1 MSAVVAMAVATIIP
15 ATANASPRALVGR
28 AALPQ
33 APGDDRLDDLEAAS
47 VTAVD
52 TLDREPK
59 VRVLAEGTA
68 PQTFLIR
75 LRDDAL
81 PTYTGG
87 LSGLPRT
94 APRAGR
100 QLNAQ
105 SAASRLYLDHLVE
118 AQVEFVSRMERA
130 TGRQVEVPFTYQFAV
145 NGVAAVLTPAEA
157 SAVAQDPAVVSISAD
172 QERELHTDAGPRWSN
187 ADALWNAVAEL
198 GLPANVNGEGVVIG
212 TIDTGISPGNQSF
225 ADPAPGDG
233 FDHTN
238 PLGAGTYLGVCNPAN
253 PANAG
258 GFDPNFPCNDKLIG
272 AYVFGGANPNGNS
285 ALDYD
290 GHGSHTSSTSGG
302 NVLNDVIV
310 ESPTITTPPFDI
322 SGVAPHANVVSY
334 LACCTLAGLT
344 AAIDQAIADEVDVI
358 NYSIGSSA
366 PSALWDDFDTVGFL
380 NARAAGIFVATS
392 NGNDGPGVA
401 TTGSPADA
409 PWITSAGASTHNRHN
424 ANALTGLTS
433 SNGPLADIPGKSVT
447 GALTTPTPIVYAGA
461 FGDPFCGQTTGNQAN
476 FTGRIVICDRG
487 GDIGRVQK
495 SANVAAQGA
504 VGFVL
509 ANDSVH
515 GKSLQG
521 DEYALPGVFINF
533 DDGQAL
539 KTWVGTGTGHVGT
552 IAGTTF
558 VVDDQF
564 GDIMASFSSRGPN
577 RAIETVVPAVTAPG
591 VDVLAAVGAESYTSN
606 LHGFISGT
614 SMASPHV
621 AGAGA
626 LLTQARPDWSPAQQ
640 QSALMTTARPTVLNH
655 TLEPATPYAQGSGH
669 IDIGAA
675 ARAGLLFD
683 ESFAD
688 YVAANPEEGGDPKT
702 LNLASFANFQC
713 LVECSW
719 TRTATVPVNAAGPVP
734 AGVTWTASTVTDPGL
749 SLDVSLSAATLSPGD
764 STTIDVSAD
773 VAGAPADVTLFG
785 RITLTPDNPAVPTV
799 TMPVAVVPTS
809 GVLPDAVDVTTRR
822 NAGSHPVTD
831 IESIAVTDFAAS
843 VLGLVPGTI
852 HEGALVQDP
861 TNGTPYD
868 DLDQVDVFLLDV
880 PAGATRLVAETL
892 TFEMGDADLFVGTG
906 GTPSLAT
913 EVCASTSPTAKEFC
927 DVPDPAPGTWWVL
940 LQNWEGS
947 TPTAVDAYTLATAVV
962 PGEDVGNA
970 GIEGPS
976 GPVPN
981 GQPYDVRFH
990 WDEPEMAAGDV
1001 WYGTAVLGSSPATIG
1016 DIGSFPVTV
1025 RRVEDDV
1032 AKTASVAE
1040 ARAGDPISYEITVQP
1055 NVTVEDRVYTI
1066 TDTVPDGLTID
1077 PASVTGGGVV
1087 DGQTI
1092 TWEVESLSPFTQEF
1106 NYEASTPA
1114 TNPQC
1119 AEWGGFIDLGAPPIN
1134 IPLNPALDGDTTFG
1148 TTFANIGP
1156 FEQYGQEF
1164 PALTVS
1170 EDGITTVAGG
1180 FGGSPWVPQAI
1191 PNAAAPNGVFAPLW
1205 SDLELSVADGRGMR
1219 LASNAG
1225 LGAAIVQWDDPFEF
1239 TSTPTIGPSVGK
1251 FQAWIYNAVADFRPE
1266 ATFEYAAL
1274 GALPA
1279 SATIGIENI
1288 LGDQATALV
1297 GAGDPSTV
1305 LSAPGTIC
1313 LDYVGPELAAITVG
1327 YSVTVDADATPGTST
1342 NAAVHVTDDPFAQP
1356 ATASAD
1362 VEILPIE
1369 APSAPRD
1376 LQAVAGNRSVALSW
1390 TAPESDGGASVT
1402 DYVIQRATRPN
1413 GPWTTVNDGVS
1424 TNTSFTV
1431 AGLFNGVEYFF
1442 RVAAV
1447 NSAGTGPF
1455 SDVVSATPAT
1465 VPKAPRH
1472 LKARP
1477 AGAGAIKLAWS
1488 KPWWNGGAPI
1498 TDYVIQYSTRWWGPW
1513 TTVDDGVS
1521 TSRRYTV
1528 TGLADGTR
1536 YFFRVAAVNSA
1547 GTGPFSDVE
1556 SEKTATVPR
1565 APKSLK
1571 ARGANRSV
1579 RLEWSK
1585 PWWNG
1590 GASITDYV
1598 IQYSTRWW
1606 GPWTTVDDGT
1616 STSRKSTV
1624 RDLTNGTRYYF
1635 RVAATNAVGTGP
1647 WSDVEDAKPRR

>member
-1 MSAVVAMAVATIIP
+1 MSAEHGQLSGVQARSRSRRLVMSAVAAMAVATIIP
-15 ATANASPRALVGR
+15 ATANASPRGLFGR

-33 APGDDRLDDLEAAS
+33 APTDDRADDLEAAP
-47 VTAVD
+47 VAAVD
-52 TLDREPK
+52 SLDREPK

-94 APRAGR
+94 APRSGR
-100 QLNAQ
+100 QLNAE
-105 SAASRLYLDHLVE
+105 SAASRLYRDHLVE
-118 AQVEFVSRMERA
+118 AQAELVTRIERVI
-130 TGRQVEVPFTYQFAV
+130 GRQVEVPFTYQFAV
-145 NGVAAVLTPAEA
+145 NGIAAVLSPAEA
-157 SAVAQDPAVVSISAD
+157 SAVAEDPAVVSISAD

-198 GLPANVNGEGVVIG
+198 GLPSNVNGEGVVIG

-253 PANAG
+253 PASAG

-344 AAIDQAIADEVDVI
+344 AAIDRAIADEVDVI

-424 ANALTGLTS
+424 GNALTGLTS
-433 SNGPLADIPGKSVT
+433 SSGPLADIPGKSVT

-461 FGDPFCGQTTGNQAN
+461 FNDPFCGQTTGNQAN

-495 SANVAAQGA
+495 SVNVAGQGA
-504 VGFVL
+504 VGFIL
-509 ANDSVH
+509 TNDAVH
-515 GKSLQG
+515 GRSLQG

-539 KTWVGTGTGHVGT
+539 KTWLATGTGHVGT

-558 VVDDQF
+558 VIDDQF

-591 VDVLAAVGAESYTSN
+591 VDVLAAVGTESYTSN

-626 LLTQARPDWSPAQQ
+626 LLTQARPAWSPAQQ

-655 TLEPATPYAQGSGH
+655 TLQPATPYAQGSGH

-688 YVAANPEEGGDPKT
+688 YVAANPAEGGDPKT
-702 LNLASFANFQC
+702 LNLPSFANFQC

-764 STTIDVSAD
+764 STTIEVSAD

-785 RITLTPDNPAVPTV
+785 RITLTPNNPTVPTV

-809 GVLPDAVDVTTRR
+809 GVLPDEVDVTTRR
-822 NAGSHPVTD
+822 DAGSHPVTG
-831 IESIAVTDFAAS
+831 IESIAVTEFSAS

-852 HEGALVQDP
+852 HEDTLVQDP
-861 TNGTPYD
+861 TRGTPYD
-868 DLDQVDVFLLDV
+868 NLSQVDVFLVDV

-892 TFEMGDADLFVGTG
+892 TFEMGDADMFVGTG
-906 GTPSLAT
+906 NTPSLAT
-913 EVCASTSPTAKEFC
+913 EVCASTTSTAKEFC

-962 PGEDVGNA
+962 PGEDLGNA

-976 GPVPN
+976 GPIPN

-990 WDEPEMAAGDV
+990 WDEPDMEAGDV

-1032 AKTASVAE
+1032 TKTASVEE
-1040 ARAGDPISYEITVQP
+1040 ARVGTSYSYELTVQP

-1092 TWEVESLSPFTQEF
+1092 TWEVETPSPFTQEF

-1119 AEWGGFIDLGAPPIN
+1119 AEWGGFLDLGAPPVN
-1134 IPLNPALDGDTTFG
+1134 TRSRRCSTATRR
-1148 TTFANIGP
+1148 P
-1156 FEQYGQEF
+1156 FT
-1164 PALTVS
+1164 P
-1170 EDGITTVAGG
+1170 
-1180 FGGSPWVPQAI
+1180 SP
-1191 PNAAAPNGVFAPLW
+1191 
-1205 SDLELSVADGRGMR
+1205 
-1219 LASNAG
+1219 
-1225 LGAAIVQWDDPFEF
+1225 
-1239 TSTPTIGPSVGK
+1239 TSARS
-1251 FQAWIYNAVADFRPE
+1251 
-1266 ATFEYAAL
+1266 
-1274 GALPA
+1274 
-1279 SATIGIENI
+1279 
-1288 LGDQATALV
+1288 
-1297 GAGDPSTV
+1297 PST
-1305 LSAPGTIC
+1305 
-1313 LDYVGPELAAITVG
+1313 AA
-1327 YSVTVDADATPGTST
+1327 SS
-1342 NAAVHVTDDPFAQP
+1342 
-1356 ATASAD
+1356 
-1362 VEILPIE
+1362 
-1369 APSAPRD
+1369 
-1376 LQAVAGNRSVALSW
+1376 
-1390 TAPESDGGASVT
+1390 
-1402 DYVIQRATRPN
+1402 RA
-1413 GPWTTVNDGVS
+1413 
-1424 TNTSFTV
+1424 
-1431 AGLFNGVEYFF
+1431 
-1442 RVAAV
+1442 
-1447 NSAGTGPF
+1447 
-1455 SDVVSATPAT
+1455 
-1465 VPKAPRH
+1465 
-1472 LKARP
+1472 
-1477 AGAGAIKLAWS
+1477 
-1488 KPWWNGGAPI
+1488 
-1498 TDYVIQYSTRWWGPW
+1498 
-1513 TTVDDGVS
+1513 
-1521 TSRRYTV
+1521 
-1528 TGLADGTR
+1528 
-1536 YFFRVAAVNSA
+1536 
-1547 GTGPFSDVE
+1547 
-1556 SEKTATVPR
+1556 
-1565 APKSLK
+1565 
-1571 ARGANRSV
+1571 
-1579 RLEWSK
+1579 
-1585 PWWNG
+1585 
-1590 GASITDYV
+1590 
-1598 IQYSTRWW
+1598 
-1606 GPWTTVDDGT
+1606 
-1616 STSRKSTV
+1616 
-1624 RDLTNGTRYYF
+1624 
-1635 RVAATNAVGTGP
+1635 
-1647 WSDVEDAKPRR
+1647 